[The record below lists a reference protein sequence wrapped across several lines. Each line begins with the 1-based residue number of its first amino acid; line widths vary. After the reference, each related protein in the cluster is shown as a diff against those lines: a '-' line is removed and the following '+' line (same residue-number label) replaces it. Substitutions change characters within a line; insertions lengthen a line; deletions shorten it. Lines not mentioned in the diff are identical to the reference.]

1 MGAEATAMRT
11 AILLI
16 GALAIAYGYDQEE
29 HETIRKSFP
38 AVKRIDLDNVNGF
51 VHVTG
56 YAGAGIEMV
65 AEKSTVA
72 ESADRLEAAKRD
84 VKLDISQTGDTLS
97 FYVDG
102 PFRCNCGDGRRG
114 ISEHRRPGYRVTY
127 DFDLKVPAGT
137 ELRLS
142 TVNHGDIEV
151 KNTTGDFEIDNVNGR
166 ITMDEIA
173 GSGSAHTVNGPV
185 KLTFARNPRGNS
197 SFRSVNGEIDA
208 SFQPGLSA
216 DFRLKTFNGH
226 AYTDFEVT
234 ALPSPAATS
243 ERRDGKYIYRSNDF
257 AGVRVGQGGP
267 ELKFDTL
274 NGSIR
279 IINRGK

>member
-1 MGAEATAMRT
+1 MKT
-11 AILLI
+11 IVLII
-16 GALAIAYGYDQEE
+16 GALAVSQVYAQEE
-29 HETIRKSFP
+29 RETIRKTFP

-56 YAGAGIEMV
+56 YSGSGIEMV
-65 AEKSTVA
+65 AEKSTTADSA
-72 ESADRLEAAKRD
+72 ERMEVSKRD
-84 VKLDISQTGDTLS
+84 VKLDITQSGDTLS

-102 PFRCNCGDGRRG
+102 PFRCNCSDGRRG
-114 ISEHRRPGYRVTY
+114 ISEHRRPGYHVTY
-127 DFDLKVPAGT
+127 DFDLKVPTGT

-151 KNTTGDFEIDNVNGR
+151 KGTTGDFDVDNVNGR
-166 ITMDEIA
+166 ITLDEVA

-185 KLTFARNPRGNS
+185 KVTFARNPGGNS
-197 SFRSVNGEIDA
+197 SFRTVNGSIDA

-216 DFRLKTFNGH
+216 DLRLKTFNGR

-234 ALPSPAATS
+234 PLPGLAATA
-243 ERRDGKYIYRSNDF
+243 ERRDGKFIYRSNDF
-257 AGVRVGQGGP
+257 TGVRAGHGGP

-274 NGSIR
+274 NGTIR